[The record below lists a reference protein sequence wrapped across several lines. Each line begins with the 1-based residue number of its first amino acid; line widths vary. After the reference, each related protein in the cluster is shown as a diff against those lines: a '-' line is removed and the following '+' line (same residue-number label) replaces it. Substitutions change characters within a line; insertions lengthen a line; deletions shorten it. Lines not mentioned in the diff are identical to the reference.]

1 VCLPHQCNLVV
12 QFSSDSLDQS
22 PRLATLLKR
31 KFGAFG
37 VPASP
42 PSSAGS
48 TAAFNRAEAA
58 ATREGSDLRSDS
70 EGEAGNGAASAAAG
84 LVRGAERSF
93 ARLPGNHGTPNDY
106 NPGDTWPGSEEWGSS
121 SSRGPRRGGSDNGY
135 RDSSNT
141 GNKQSSDAAD
151 VTIELGLL
159 ADCAADYMTD
169 RALWRRPS

>member
-1 VCLPHQCNLVV
+1 MCLPHQCNLVV

-58 ATREGSDLRSDS
+58 ATREGSDVRSDS
-70 EGEAGNGAASAAAG
+70 EGGAGGGAASAAAAQQELEVCVYV
-84 LVRGAERSF
+84 LVHSPEKAVRSF
-93 ARLPGNHGTPNDY
+93 
-106 NPGDTWPGSEEWGSS
+106 
-121 SSRGPRRGGSDNGY
+121 
-135 RDSSNT
+135 
-141 GNKQSSDAAD
+141 
-151 VTIELGLL
+151 
-159 ADCAADYMTD
+159 
-169 RALWRRPS
+169 

>member
-1 VCLPHQCNLVV
+1 V
-12 QFSSDSLDQS
+12 QFSSDALDQS

-37 VPASP
+37 VSASSSSSSSPSSSSASEATTTSTMASDRAEPAS
-42 PSSAGS
+42 
-48 TAAFNRAEAA
+48 RH
-58 ATREGSDLRSDS
+58 EGSDLR
-70 EGEAGNGAASAAAG
+70 AGNQGAPAGGGAAAAAAG
-84 LVRGAERSF
+84 LVRGVERSF

-121 SSRGPRRGGSDNGY
+121 SGSGSSDGSKEAG
-135 RDSSNT
+135 RDR
-141 GNKQSSDAAD
+141 GNKKPPADAID
-151 VTIELGLL
+151 VTLELGLL